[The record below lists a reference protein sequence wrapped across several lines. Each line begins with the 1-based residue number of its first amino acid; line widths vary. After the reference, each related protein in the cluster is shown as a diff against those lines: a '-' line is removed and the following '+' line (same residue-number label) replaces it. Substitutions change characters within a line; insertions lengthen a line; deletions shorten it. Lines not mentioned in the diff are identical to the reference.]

1 MRNRRD
7 AVQRDRKG
15 GMQIRRDAD
24 TGYMLYRRD
33 RKGWMQDR
41 RDEGLDRFMKLGMRN
56 RRDSGHEG

>member
-1 MRNRRD
+1 
-7 AVQRDRKG
+7 
-15 GMQIRRDAD
+15 MQIRRDAD
-24 TGYMLYRRD
+24 IGDMLYRRD